1 MINRRL
7 IRIKA
12 FKVLFSKINSGNDS
26 VQAAEKELIHSC
38 EKSLDLYYL
47 LMALPYELKLIA
59 EQKIETG
66 FQKFHP
72 TEEELYP
79 NKKFVNNR
87 LFQKIENDPSI
98 LKYCQRRGLN
108 WKEQNSFAK
117 KMYVDFS
124 SKDYFISYMNSTESS
139 FSEDLALI
147 TTFFREELED
157 SEDLYTILEDMS
169 VYWVDDLSYILN
181 IIIKKLSSLEE
192 DIEIKHPDVFF
203 KKDDEEYALKL
214 LDSSIANYEEYSA
227 LMSNYVK
234 NWDPERLATTDIA
247 LIVMGIAE
255 AVTFPNIPLKVTI
268 NEFVELSKYYSTPNS
283 KLFVNGMLDRILLYL
298 SEEGKIEKSGRG
310 LVGSS

>member
-12 FKVLFSKINSGNDS
+12 FKVLFSKINSGNES
-26 VQAAEKELIHSC
+26 IQAAEKELIHSC
-38 EKSLDLYYL
+38 EKSLDLYYF
-47 LMALPYELKLIA
+47 LMALPCELKLIA

-72 TEEELYP
+72 TEEELNP

-87 LFQKIENDPSI
+87 LLTKLENDPSI
-98 LKYCQRRGLN
+98 LKYCEKRGLN
-108 WKEQNSFAK
+108 WKEHSAFVK
-117 KMYVDFS
+117 KMYSDLS
-124 SKDYFISYMNSTESS
+124 AKDYFISYMSSEKSS

-147 TTFFREELED
+147 TTFFQEELED

-169 VYWVDDLSYILN
+169 IYWVDDLSYIIN
-181 IIIKKLSSLEE
+181 VVIKKLNSLKE
-192 DIEIKHPDVFF
+192 DAEIVHPDIFF
-203 KKDDEEYALKL
+203 KEDDEEYALKL
-214 LDSSIANYEEYSA
+214 LDSSIANYGEYSA

-298 SEEGKIEKSGRG
+298 TEEGKIEKHGRG
-310 LVGSS
+310 LVRS